1 MPTQHL
7 CFDVTQYKITLTSPY
22 MRFASAIEIFKFDS
36 DAIKM
41 IILNQTSQIFS
52 NILKKANLASIV
64 LSFNLTQVQIMMS
77 SDRIIS

>member
-7 CFDVTQYKITLTSPY
+7 CLDVTQYKITLTSPY

-52 NILKKANLASIV
+52 NILKANLASIV

>member
-52 NILKKANLASIV
+52 NILKANLASIV